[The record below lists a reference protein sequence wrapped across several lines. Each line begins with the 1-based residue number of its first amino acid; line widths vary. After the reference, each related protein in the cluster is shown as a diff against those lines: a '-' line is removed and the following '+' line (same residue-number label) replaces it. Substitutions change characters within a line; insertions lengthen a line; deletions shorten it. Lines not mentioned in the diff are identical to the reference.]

1 MSIYFFIF
9 FEVFSISTHMD
20 IVLPEKKVFPLDFSM
35 KIILDAS
42 RYFRFI
48 KFPSFCK
55 RSKGFSL
62 RFKREV
68 PLL

>member
-1 MSIYFFIF
+1 MSICFSSFLKFFR
-9 FEVFSISTHMD
+9 ISTYMD

-62 RFKREV
+62 RFKREM